1 MNLVTGGNDMTAVLS
16 ELLTYLFK
24 FVVMLVCAFCG
35 ILVGKKIRAN
45 KDLKEPAIAKES
57 KE

>member
-1 MNLVTGGNDMTAVLS
+1 MSAVLS
-16 ELLTYLFK
+16 ELVTYLFK
-24 FVVMLVCAFCG
+24 FFVMIVCAFCG

-45 KDLKEPAIAKES
+45 KDLKESAIAKES